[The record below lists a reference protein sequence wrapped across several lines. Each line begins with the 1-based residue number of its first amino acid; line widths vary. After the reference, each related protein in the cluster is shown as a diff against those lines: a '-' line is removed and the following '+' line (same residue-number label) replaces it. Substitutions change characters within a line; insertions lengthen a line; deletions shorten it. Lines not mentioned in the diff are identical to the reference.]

1 MAPGGTEKENIHRFC
16 RAPWA
21 SGADPGRAPCGG
33 RETVDVLFS
42 VGELAR
48 AAPSCQPGYVNT
60 GTFREALAG
69 DFVSSTVSTP
79 LS

>member
-1 MAPGGTEKENIHRFC
+1 M
-16 RAPWA
+16 A
-21 SGADPGRAPCGG
+21 SGADRGRAPCGG

-42 VGELAR
+42 EGELAR
-48 AAPSCQPGYVNT
+48 AAQNYQPGCQPGYVNT

-69 DFVSSTVSTP
+69 DFVSSTLSTP

>member
-1 MAPGGTEKENIHRFC
+1 MAPGGTEKENIHRLC
-16 RAPWA
+16 RAPLA
-21 SGADPGRAPCGG
+21 SGADRGRAPRGG

-42 VGELAR
+42 GGELAR
-48 AAPSCQPGYVNT
+48 AAPNCQPGYVNT